1 MADEARGVQAVFRA
15 ANERLR
21 ERFEALTL
29 QGRRPVICEC
39 ADPGCMQ
46 VLEVADDEYDI
57 ARDENRY
64 IVAPG
69 HDAFVAN
76 SG

>member
-1 MADEARGVQAVFRA
+1 MADQAGGVQAVFRA

-39 ADPGCMQ
+39 ADAGCMQ
-46 VLEVADDEYDI
+46 VLDVADDEYER
-57 ARDENRY
+57 ARDENRF

-69 HDAFVAN
+69 HDALAET
-76 SG
+76 G

>member
-1 MADEARGVQAVFRA
+1 MVEQAGGVQAVFRA

-21 ERFEALTL
+21 ERFEALTFE
-29 QGRRPVICEC
+29 GRRPVICEC

-46 VLEVADDEYDI
+46 VLDVPDEEYER
-57 ARDENRY
+57 ARAENLF

-69 HDAFVAN
+69 HGETLAET
-76 SG
+76 G

>member
-1 MADEARGVQAVFRA
+1 MAEQAGGVQAVFRA

-21 ERFEALTL
+21 ERFEALTFE
-29 QGRRPVICEC
+29 GRRPVICEC

-46 VLEVADDEYDI
+46 VLDVPDAEYER
-57 ARDENRY
+57 ARDENRF

-69 HDAFVAN
+69 HDALAET
-76 SG
+76 G